1 MPAINHRLG
10 FAGLATSVVVLSAC
24 SAGTAATN
32 ATKPAV
38 KQDSYQASAKYLGAA
53 LGKDDPAKSPITLG
67 WVNEQGGSSSSPEAT
82 AGALAAVS
90 VINDHLGG
98 IDGHPL
104 KLETC
109 FVADSEEQGQT
120 CAQQMYNISSV
131 IGVLTGATGLSSP
144 ALHGTLA
151 GKKPVIGSTP
161 SSPTDVSA
169 SWAYYLGGGGY
180 SAPASMADYAVKDL
194 GAKRIALIGP
204 AFVGT
209 TIAIAQVKSLVAA
222 AGGTLTIGTYPQGS
236 SDVTAAIAASHAATA
251 NEVLVLDNTTTGC
264 IAIAQAMTQL
274 AVKTKVVSL
283 STCAQDSVKSALGD
297 LPQWT
302 FLEPLKVPS
311 LSVADSTGQVA
322 DFLAAMAA
330 YQPDSTVQ
338 ASAGPSFALVMY
350 AARLLDQIGAANAT
364 AAALNAAVA
373 KSTAPEFMGGSA
385 VRFGGKLF
393 PAIGS
398 MSNLFYTYKG
408 NGAWAADANGAY
420 VS

>member
-1 MPAINHRLG
+1 MPAINQRLG
-10 FAGLATSVVVLSAC
+10 FTALAISLVALSAC
-24 SAGTAATN
+24 SADAT
-32 ATKPAV
+32 TKPTV
-38 KQDSYQASAKYLGAA
+38 TQINYQASAKYLGVP
-53 LGKDDPAKSPITLG
+53 LGKADPARSPITLG
-67 WVNEQGGSSSSPEAT
+67 WVNEQGGPSSSPEAT

-104 KLETC
+104 KLVTC
-109 FVADSEEQGQT
+109 FVTDSEEQGQT
-120 CAQQMYNISSV
+120 CAQEMYNNSSV

-144 ALHGTLA
+144 ALHSTLA

-204 AFVGT
+204 AFIGT

-222 AGGTLTIGTYPQGS
+222 AGGTLTVGTYPQGS
-236 SDVTAAIAASHAATA
+236 SDVTAAIVASHAATA
-251 NEVLVLDNTTTGC
+251 DDVLVLDNTTTGC
-264 IAIAQAMTQL
+264 IAVAQAMTQL
-274 AVKTKVVSL
+274 AVKTKVISL
-283 STCAQDSVKSALGD
+283 NTCAQDSIKSALGD
-297 LPQWT
+297 LPHWT
-302 FLEPLKVPS
+302 FLAPLKVPS
-311 LSVADSTGQVA
+311 LSVSDPTGQVA
-322 DFLAAMAA
+322 NFLSAMAA
-330 YQPDSTVQ
+330 YQPASTVQ

-350 AARLLDQIGAANAT
+350 VARLIDQIGGSNAT

-373 KSTAPEFMGGSA
+373 KSTAPEFMGGA
-385 VRFGGKLF
+385 AMKFGGKPF

-398 MSNLFYTYKG
+398 MSNLLYTYKG
-408 NGAWAADANGAY
+408 NGTWAIDANGSY